1 MSVENLSNEALKQ
14 LYKDT
19 RKFKKSLALR
29 EFSGVY
35 TPNEK
40 IWKEKHQRF
49 WRAWNELNNRYN
61 AGLI

>member
-1 MSVENLSNEALKQ
+1 MSVANLSNKDLKQ
-14 LYKDT
+14 LIKDT

-29 EFSGVY
+29 EGSEVN

-40 IWKEKHQRF
+40 TWKEKHQLF